1 MWCTLV
7 VRHCCYG
14 RSSGGGGGGLDWI
27 DTFIDGGGGGCGTH

>member
-14 RSSGGGGGGLDWI
+14 RSSGGGGLDWI
-27 DTFIDGGGGGCGTH
+27 DTFIDGGGGGCGTR